1 MILGKH
7 QNLEI
12 GRRLSKK
19 KRRDPR
25 LLNESPCFL
34 GFSSRFDG
42 EAVPLYLSGIGKE
55 AKYGDEGG
63 IPDVSPLKLR
73 AGAPLLDPKDRPHR
87 VSFMAAVD
95 IVVCGGNAH
104 PSR

>member
-1 MILGKH
+1 VILGKH

-19 KRRDPR
+19 KKKGPSATERVP
-25 LLNESPCFL
+25 LFL

-63 IPDVSPLKLR
+63 IPDVSPLRLR